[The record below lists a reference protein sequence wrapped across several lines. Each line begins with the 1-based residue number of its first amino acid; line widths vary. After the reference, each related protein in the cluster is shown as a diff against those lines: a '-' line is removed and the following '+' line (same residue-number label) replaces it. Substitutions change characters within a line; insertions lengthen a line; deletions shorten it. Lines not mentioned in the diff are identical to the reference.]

1 MLNFKNPY
9 RKFKMF
15 VNFVGPVGRLGLLG
29 FKLMEIDASQR
40 GIFGHLVKMVVHGRF
55 YEHLSI
61 PPKTYLLR
69 EPQHP
74 PGIPF
79 HPPNGKNVG

>member
-1 MLNFKNPY
+1 
-9 RKFKMF
+9 MF

-69 EPQHP
+69 EPQHTWRIILLSKWLITMVRKSP
-74 PGIPF
+74 
-79 HPPNGKNVG
+79 K